1 MSKKTIK
8 AVSLVLAVVMIVTM
22 VVGWF
27 AVLGGN

>member
-27 AVLGGN
+27 AVLGSN

>member
-1 MSKKTIK
+1 MSKRTIK

-27 AVLGGN
+27 AVLGSN